1 MEMNALLRQICRHV
15 SSFVHLVLILLL
27 SISKQELVII
37 MKIHRFL
44 FALNVAVSSYQFL
57 EYLSYYYVI
66 DFFFCK
72 KEYQ

>member
-44 FALNVAVSSYQFL
+44 FALNVAVSSYRFL